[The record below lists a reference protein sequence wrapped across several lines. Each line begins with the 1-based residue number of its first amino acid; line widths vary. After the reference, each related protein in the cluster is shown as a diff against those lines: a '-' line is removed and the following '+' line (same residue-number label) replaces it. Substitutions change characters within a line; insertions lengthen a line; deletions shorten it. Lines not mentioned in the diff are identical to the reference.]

1 MHINDLLK
9 IAVERKASDLHLKVG
24 AFPVIRVDGTLL
36 PLADMRRLMQ
46 EDTIAM
52 AFSIMS
58 ARQKEK
64 FKNNFEIDIAYN
76 GPEPRAASAATSS
89 SSAGTV
95 GLVLRVI
102 PAKILSIRELL
113 LPPVLEKICQE
124 QRGLVLCTGTT
135 GSGKSTT
142 LAAMIDHINATR
154 NEHIMTIEDPI
165 EFLHRDKKSIVNQRE
180 VDVDT
185 KGFSLALRSALRQ
198 DPDVILVGEMRDYET
213 IETALTA
220 AETGHLVFSTLHT
233 LDATETINRIIAV
246 FPPHQQK
253 QIRLQLGAVLKAAVS
268 LRLMPRADG
277 LGRVPAAEILI
288 RTNYVRECIENKE
301 KTKYIKD
308 AIQQGT
314 SQYGMQTFDQ
324 SLYSLYKSGLITLE
338 EALKRATNP
347 NEFKLKIQGIQS
359 TSDMAREEMDSAL
372 EAPSDFNPL
381 QEESPFDFSNQPSGK
396 NLDGPDASGSRAPG
410 SPDSAEPPAR
420 ERALR
425 LLSIRAR
432 GRAELSRALKDR
444 GFSGRG
450 DRRGGRAP
458 RPTAGLL
465 DDLSAARS
473 AVRTRGARHG
483 RGRVERE
490 LRARGFSKETI
501 AAALERK
508 APRSGKTRP
517 CGKRSRGSGRRAR
530 ISRRRCGAGG
540 SSTR

>member
-24 AFPVIRVDGTLL
+24 SFPVIRIDGALI

-76 GPEPRAASAATSS
+76 VPNLGRFRCNIFQQR
-89 SSAGTV
+89 GTV

-102 PAKILSIRELL
+102 PAKILSIKDLL

-154 NEHIMTIEDPI
+154 NEHIMTVEDPI
-165 EFLHRDKKSIVNQRE
+165 EFLHRDKKSLVNQRE

-185 KGFSLALRSALRQ
+185 KGFSVALRSALRQ

-253 QIRLQLGAVLKAAVS
+253 QIRLQLGAVLKSVIS

-277 LGRVPAAEILI
+277 LGRVPAAEVLI

-338 EALKRATNP
+338 EALKRSTNP
-347 NEFKLKIQGIQS
+347 NEFKLRIQGIQS
-359 TSDMAREEMDSAL
+359 TSDVAREEMDAAL
-372 EAPSDFNPL
+372 EAPADFNPL
-381 QEESPFDFSNQPSGK
+381 QEESPFDFSNQ
-396 NLDGPDASGSRAPG
+396 L
-410 SPDSAEPPAR
+410 PP
-420 ERALR
+420 
-425 LLSIRAR
+425 
-432 GRAELSRALKDR
+432 
-444 GFSGRG
+444 GRG
-450 DRRGGRAP
+450 
-458 RPTAGLL
+458 
-465 DDLSAARS
+465 
-473 AVRTRGARHG
+473 
-483 RGRVERE
+483 
-490 LRARGFSKETI
+490 
-501 AAALERK
+501 
-508 APRSGKTRP
+508 
-517 CGKRSRGSGRRAR
+517 
-530 ISRRRCGAGG
+530 
-540 SSTR
+540 